1 MRAPSV
7 RPPVRGTSMKTS
19 ILMAASA
26 MALAFAAPA
35 LGQEDDRVCI
45 DEACTLLSIVGLN
58 GQGAQPS
65 TGMINGTE
73 APSFGTWGFDMAGR
87 DTSVAPGDDFNRFA
101 NGLFLDALEIP
112 ADRTRYGAFDMLAE
126 LSENRMRALVEE
138 VSTAQGLDPASDEAK
153 IAALYASF
161 MDQAAIEAADAA
173 PLQPMLAEVRGLA
186 DASAVAGFMGRAFS
200 GYGRPLFGSFV
211 NDDAR
216 NPEVYEAYL
225 SQAGLGMPNRD
236 YYLEERFAT
245 QRAAYRAYVEELLT
259 MAGWENPAE
268 SADAI
273 LAFETRLAQ
282 AHWTQTE
289 SRDRDRTYNPM
300 SRAELAA
307 SAPGFDWNAFLNAA
321 GYGDH
326 DRYIV
331 SQNTA
336 LAPMAQAF
344 GETPIETLRA
354 WQAFH
359 VIDQAAPYL
368 SQRFS
373 DANYGFRLRTL
384 GGQPEQRSRERRG
397 VAYAEGIMGQPL
409 GRLYVE
415 RWFPAESRAQM
426 EELVANLRRAMAL
439 RIEQLEWMSP
449 ETRAEALAKLEQFGV
464 KIGYPDTWRDY
475 SGLQVSATD
484 PVGNVGRSRAFE
496 WAYRLNRLGGP
507 VDDTEWGMT
516 PQTVNAYY
524 SPTKNEIV
532 FPAAILQP
540 PFFDPDADPAVN
552 YGGIGGVIGHEIGH
566 GFDDQGR
573 KSDGTGALREWW
585 TAEDEARFEAQT
597 AILGAQYDSYE
608 ALPGFNVQGGLTM
621 GENIGD
627 LAGVTLALE
636 AYRLSLDGAEAPVI
650 DGTTGAQRVFYGWAQ
665 VWRGAYREARMQQ
678 MIATDPHS
686 PPQFRIIGPLRNID
700 AWYEAFGVTPENHY
714 YLPPEERVR
723 LW

>member
-1 MRAPSV
+1 
-7 RPPVRGTSMKTS
+7 MKTS

-26 MALAFAAPA
+26 IALAVASPA
-35 LGQEDDRVCI
+35 LAQHDDRNCI
-45 DEACTLLSIVGLN
+45 DEACTMVSLVGLN

-65 TGMINGTE
+65 TGLIHGTE

-138 VSTAQGLDPASDEAK
+138 ISASESLTPGSDEAK
-153 IAALYASF
+153 IHDLYAGF
-161 MDQAAIEAADAA
+161 MDQAAIDAADAEPIA
-173 PLQPMLAEVRGLA
+173 PLLAAVRQ
-186 DASAVAGFMGRAFS
+186 ASDHSAMATLMGGSFGGAGRAI
-200 GYGRPLFGSFV
+200 FGSFV

-225 SQAGLGMPNRD
+225 SQGGLGLPNRD
-236 YYLEERFAT
+236 YYLEARFADKLV
-245 QRAAYRAYVEELLT
+245 AYRAYVEQMLT
-259 MAGWENPAE
+259 MAGWENPAA

-273 LAFETRLAQ
+273 VAFETRIAQ
-282 AHWTQTE
+282 AHWTPTE

-307 SAPGFDWNAFLNAA
+307 AAPGLDWNAFLGAA

-326 DRYIV
+326 DRFIV

-336 LAPMAQAF
+336 FPLIAQAF
-344 GETPIETLRA
+344 AETPIETLQA

-359 VIDQAAPYL
+359 IVDQAAPL
-368 SQRFS
+368 MSQRFS
-373 DANYGFRLRTL
+373 DANYAFRLREL

-397 VAYAEGIMGQPL
+397 VAFAEAIMGQPL

-415 RWFPAESRAQM
+415 RWFPPESRAQM
-426 EELVANLRRAMAL
+426 EELVANLRLAMAA
-439 RIEQLEWMSP
+439 RIQTLEWMSP
-449 ETRAEALAKLEQFGV
+449 ETRAEALAKLELFGV
-464 KIGYPDTWRDY
+464 KIGYPDEWRDY
-475 SGLQVSATD
+475 SGLDIRAGDV
-484 PVGNVGRSRAFE
+484 VGNMLRSRAFE
-496 WAYRLNRLGGP
+496 WNFRMNRLGGP
-507 VDDTEWGMT
+507 VDDNEWGMT

-540 PFFDPDADPAVN
+540 PFFDPNADPAVN

-650 DGTTGAQRVFYGWAQ
+650 DGTTGVQRVFYGWAQ
-665 VWRGAYREARMQQ
+665 VWRGVYREARMQQ

-700 AWYEAFGVTPENHY
+700 AWYEAFGVTPENEY
-714 YLPPEERVR
+714 YLAPEDRVR

>member
-1 MRAPSV
+1 MSK
-7 RPPVRGTSMKTS
+7 SF
-19 ILMAASA
+19 LLAATALTLVSA
-26 MALAFAAPA
+26 GPAFA
-35 LGQEDDRVCI
+35 QQDDHPCL
-45 DEACTLLSIVGLN
+45 DELCSIVSIVGRDN
-58 GQGAQPS
+58 STVTQS
-65 TGMINGTE
+65 TGLVQGTE
-73 APSFGTWGFDMAGR
+73 APRFGTWGFDMAGR

-112 ADRTRYGAFDMLAE
+112 VDRSRYGAFDMLAE
-126 LSENRMRALVEE
+126 LSENRTRALVEE
-138 VSTAQGLDPASDEAK
+138 LSVAENLDPASDEAK

-161 MDQAAIEAADAA
+161 MNQEAIDALDSQ
-173 PLQPMLAEVRGLA
+173 PIQPMLDEVRGLA
-186 DASAVAGFMGRAFS
+186 DHSAVAARMGQSMGGFGRS
-200 GYGRPLFGSFV
+200 LFGSFV

-225 SQAGLGMPNRD
+225 SQGGLGLPNRD
-236 YYLEERFAT
+236 YYLEERFAPKLT
-245 QRAAYRAYVEELLT
+245 AYRAYVEQMLT
-259 MAGWENPAE
+259 MAGWENPAQ

-273 LAFETRLAQ
+273 VAFETAIARS
-282 AHWTQTE
+282 HWTPIQ
-289 SRDRDRTYNPM
+289 SRDRDLTYNPM
-300 SRAELAA
+300 SVAELEAA
-307 SAPGFDWNAFLNAA
+307 APGFDWRAFLGGA

-326 DRYIV
+326 DRFIV

-336 LAPMAQAF
+336 FAPMAQTFA
-344 GETPIETLRA
+344 ETPIETLRA
-354 WQAFH
+354 WEAFH
-359 VIDQAAPYL
+359 IIDAASPLL

-373 DANYGFRLRTL
+373 DANYAFRLREL

-397 VAYAEGIMGQPL
+397 VAFAESVMGQPI
-409 GRLYVE
+409 GRLYVD

-426 EELVANLRRAMAL
+426 EQLVANLRAAL
-439 RIEQLEWMSP
+439 AQRIQNLAWMSP
-449 ETRAEALAKLEQFGV
+449 ETRQEALAKLEMFNV
-464 KIGYPDTWRDY
+464 KIGYPDEWRDY
-475 SGLQVSATD
+475 SGLEVRAD
-484 PVGNVGRSRAFE
+484 DLVGNRARSSAFE

-507 VDDTEWGMT
+507 VDNNEWGMT

-585 TAEDEARFEAQT
+585 TPEDETRFEVQASR
-597 AILGAQYDSYE
+597 LGAQYDSYE
-608 ALPGFNVQGGLTM
+608 ALPGFHVQGGLTM

-636 AYRLSLDGAEAPVI
+636 AYHLSLGGQPAPIV
-650 DGTTGAQRVFYGWAQ
+650 DGTTGDQRVFYGWAQ
-665 VWRGAYREARMQQ
+665 VWRAKMREARMQQ

-686 PPQFRIIGPLRNID
+686 PPQFRVNGPLRNID
-700 AWYEAFGVTPENHY
+700 AWYDAFGVMPGSAY
-714 YLPPEERVR
+714 YLAPEDRVR
-723 LW
+723 MW